1 VGPSSS
7 PASAAYHLLI
17 EGLGLPYIFDLDAIF
32 VSCRGSVKGHQF
44 YLICVVYEE
53 GRTHYFAESF
63 VLKVRCDSYE
73 FASVQYVVYEEGRT
87 HYFLESFFNVSC
99 HS

>member
-1 VGPSSS
+1 M
-7 PASAAYHLLI
+7 
-17 EGLGLPYIFDLDAIF
+17 
-32 VSCRGSVKGHQF
+32 RK
-44 YLICVVYEE
+44 EE
-53 GRTHYFAESF
+53 HIILAESF